1 MTRKRKPIHSIV
13 LYLLLIGFSAVFM
26 VPMIWMLSTS
36 AKSLKQ
42 VYSTKPQFF
51 DWPIYIRENYNYV
64 IQSYHFFS
72 YFGNTLKVAVIATF
86 GRVLSSAMAGYA
98 FARID
103 FPGRKVLFAIALCTM
118 MIPSQVTQIPT
129 YIIYSRIHWL
139 DSYLPMTVPSYFG
152 NVFSIFLMRQF
163 FLSVPQEIEDAAKI
177 DGCGSWRIFT
187 RIMILLA
194 KAGIITITLFA
205 FLDNWDDFQGA
216 LLYLDTPRKYTLS
229 LFLNMF
235 KSQAGID
242 KINYLMAA
250 SVMTVAPKFVM
261 YFFSQKQFMNS
272 LSIAYSMKKGILK

>member
-129 YIIYSRIHWL
+129 YIVYSRIHWL

-163 FLSVPQEIEDAAKI
+163 FFVCSA
-177 DGCGSWRIFT
+177 GNRRCGKNRWLRF
-187 RIMILLA
+187 LA
-194 KAGIITITLFA
+194 NFYKNNDSARQSRYNHDYA
-205 FLDNWDDFQGA
+205 VCV
-216 LLYLDTPRKYTLS
+216 S
-229 LFLNMF
+229 
-235 KSQAGID
+235 
-242 KINYLMAA
+242 
-250 SVMTVAPKFVM
+250 
-261 YFFSQKQFMNS
+261 
-272 LSIAYSMKKGILK
+272 